1 MSGCPAGA
9 RNWHISYFAML
20 LHSKKPVYLGFS
32 GKQNCSDTCVPE
44 QFFPRCQNGRAKP
57 PHCLFSQQKTAR
69 VKHKAVFR
77 AIRNVFSAKQLPEGI
92 FWLRS
97 FSRQMGIFQLARK
110 VSAMVGSRAP
120 KPSAASAG
128 YRHETA

>member
-9 RNWHISYFAML
+9 RNWHISYFSML

>member
-9 RNWHISYFAML
+9 RNWHISYFSML

-44 QFFPRCQNGRAKP
+44 QFFPRCQNDQIL
-57 PHCLFSQQKTAR
+57 HCLFSRQKTAR

>member
-1 MSGCPAGA
+1 MQSEATGNYPVASCSAHERYLVDAPLRGCLVCRSSFFHVVKMTVPNSA
-9 RNWHISYFAML
+9 L
-20 LHSKKPVYLGFS
+20 PVFTA
-32 GKQNCSDTCVPE
+32 KNCPG
-44 QFFPRCQNGRAKP
+44 QAK
-57 PHCLFSQQKTAR
+57 AI
-69 VKHKAVFR
+69 FR

-110 VSAMVGSRAP
+110 VPAMVGSRAP

>member
-1 MSGCPAGA
+1 MANALVS
-9 RNWHISYFAML
+9 FACAMQVQTFRKVRGHAYASTMCIMRRQHHDREVHRL
-20 LHSKKPVYLGFS
+20 VKMTVPNSALPVF
-32 GKQNCSDTCVPE
+32 T
-44 QFFPRCQNGRAKP
+44 A
-57 PHCLFSQQKTAR
+57 KTAR